1 MWVCVF
7 RLQSETGRRREPVWL
22 SSALKTS
29 IVCWRKLKLS
39 WWRPFQIWTSLQSRS
54 RNRLSQPK
62 PQLSSLPAPGST
74 SSTPS
79 LTPEHKPSKT
89 PPKPPSKDGIPRR
102 GSGEVTLSLL
112 LDLQKLPYL
121 GYIVLWFD
129 WSLDK
134 WICYWLI
141 WLIDQGSW
149 LYHGIVQRSCPN
161 LHPLL
166 LQRRSFPSGL
176 GLTTNSSGEVIT
188 INKSVKVNHNSQKP
202 SIFVKKPY
210 FY

>member
-1 MWVCVF
+1 MCVF
-7 RLQSETGRRREPVWL
+7 RLQSEGRTEEREPVWPQF
-22 SSALKTS
+22 SAQD
-29 IVCWRKLKLS
+29 I
-39 WWRPFQIWTSLQSRS
+39 
-54 RNRLSQPK
+54 NRLLEETQAELMKAIPDLDFAAKQITKPAVPPK

-112 LDLQKLPYL
+112 QELQKLPYL

-134 WICYWLI
+134 LICS
-141 WLIDQGSW
+141 LIDWSGELTVPRYRTEKLSK
-149 LYHGIVQRSCPN
+149 SP
-161 LHPLL
+161 PPPPP
-166 LQRRSFPSGL
+166 RRSFPSGL

-188 INKSVKVNHNSQKP
+188 INKSVKVKHNFQKP
-202 SIFVKKPY
+202 SIFVKSLISIKC
-210 FY
+210 